1 MKCIIVV
8 VASALGALVH
18 LMPLKLY
25 IFPLYIELQTLL
37 LMGVKTSWRPPGLA
51 DIQTIWHEVTA
62 AVGLLPEKCVHGG
75 ATQLRP
81 SAGHL

>member
-25 IFPLYIELQTLL
+25 IFPLYIELQSLL
-37 LMGVKTSWRPPGLA
+37 LMGVKTS
-51 DIQTIWHEVTA
+51 
-62 AVGLLPEKCVHGG
+62 
-75 ATQLRP
+75 
-81 SAGHL
+81 